1 MEYRERPPHPAL
13 RPFVRTYWTL
23 SGASVASAPQPVLP
37 DGSTELI
44 VHRARPFRRH
54 TVERGNE
61 RQSPLLFVGQMRA
74 PVILEPDGAAD
85 VVAIRFRPQGAFAL
99 LGCRQDRLADEIADV
114 AGLGL
119 PWLTEAVRRAQEAP
133 TPAAALEQLE
143 EALLRRLDARPPRCD
158 ERVGAALGLIT
169 RAGGDVRVESA
180 AAFAGTSRRHLERLF
195 VEQIGIGPKVFARL
209 LRFQAATARVV
220 AEPNVPLAAVS
231 GDSGYFDQSHMI
243 REFLTFAGSSPE
255 VLRQRL
261 APLTAW
267 MIGKV
272 RA

>member
-1 MEYRERPPHPAL
+1 MEYRETPPPPAL

-23 SGASVASAPQPVLP
+23 SGPGAGSAPQPVLP
-37 DGSTELI
+37 DGSSELI

-74 PVILEPDGAAD
+74 PVILEPDGAAE
-85 VVAIRFRPQGAFAL
+85 VVAIRFRPHGAFAL
-99 LGCRQDRLADEIADV
+99 LGCPQDRLADEIADV
-114 AGLGL
+114 PGLGL
-119 PWLTEAVRRAQEAP
+119 PWLTAAVRRAEEAP
-133 TPAAALEQLE
+133 TAAAAIDELEG
-143 EALLRRLDARPPRCD
+143 ALLRRLNARPPRGD
-158 ERVGAALGLIT
+158 ERVGAALDLIT

-195 VEQIGIGPKVFARL
+195 VEQIGVGPKVFARL
-209 LRFQAATARVV
+209 LRFQAAAARLV

-243 REFLTFAGSSPE
+243 HDFLTFAGSSPAE
-255 VLRQRL
+255 LRQRL

-267 MIGKV
+267 MIGKD